1 MEWSFTISATTSQP
15 SCKVV
20 TTLQGCKHLA
30 QVAMTLSQ
38 PYNVAA
44 RLLQPSYFHMGI
56 YSSYIV
62 EATIG
67 IIYNVIYCHTI
78 NQS

>member
-1 MEWSFTISATTSQP
+1 
-15 SCKVV
+15 
-20 TTLQGCKHLA
+20 
-30 QVAMTLSQ
+30 MTLSQ
-38 PYNVAA
+38 PYIVAA

-56 YSSYIV
+56 YSSHIV

-67 IIYNVIYCHTI
+67 IIYNVICHTI